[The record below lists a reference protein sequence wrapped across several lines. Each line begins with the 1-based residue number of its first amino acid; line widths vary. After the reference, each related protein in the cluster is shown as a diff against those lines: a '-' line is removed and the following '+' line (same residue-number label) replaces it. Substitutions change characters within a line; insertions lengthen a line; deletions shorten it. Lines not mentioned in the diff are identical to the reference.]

1 MVGGS
6 GVFGANGTMPFNTSR
21 LMTSSTR
28 SLIVFLAAF
37 FGFATLQTSGRT
49 AEIGW
54 TSPAGDN
61 SPSST
66 IWLNDTSG
74 ATSYSDGLL
83 RLNGSR
89 DGLAITGQ
97 QGGVMSLSGPM
108 SVFRSSETT
117 GTQSLNVGTVTSTGD
132 WQIGGTGGLEVNSR
146 IVDASTEASRLTK
159 SGAGT
164 LVVNGVNT
172 YSGGTVLSE
181 GTLVAGNGSAFASG
195 SLELNG
201 GTLASAA
208 EGSESETSFANS
220 VAIANNMTFGDA
232 PYMGGIG
239 FSGPVDLKGGVRT
252 FTMASNVT
260 IDGVV
265 ANGGVVKSG
274 AGSLTLTGANTYA
287 DGTSLVDGTLFVGN
301 DAALGT
307 GDVTLGGNTSP
318 TISSDGSDASS
329 ARVFANNVSIEG
341 NVTFGD
347 GSNAGAMLFA
357 SSASLGNTGEKRSF
371 TVNANT
377 TFAGSV
383 SGGSGIAKFGQGTL
397 TLSGSNSYSGGTT
410 FASGMMRAGD
420 DASFGSG
427 ALTFAG
433 GAIGSADA
441 SPHTFANSMVFLG
454 DLTVGDYIDS
464 IGALTFTSQLDL
476 GNANRRITT
485 KSNATFTGAIANGG
499 ITKDGLGSL
508 ILTGTNT
515 YSGGTILSEG
525 STFVSNDF
533 AFGTGV
539 LAFNGGILG
548 STSGNRSFSNY
559 ITMEAGAV
567 QFGDADHRGA
577 LTFVGL
583 TALDRG
589 EHRWNVVANTDFTG
603 VVSGDG
609 ARILKDGE
617 GILTLTNVNSYDGG
631 TDLLDG
637 TVRIANDYSLGSGL
651 ITFGGGAL
659 ASSTRE
665 TRAIYNNTAFS
676 GNATIGDD
684 ARNGDFVFL
693 GAQNDLG
700 NATRTITTNVAT
712 TFANG
717 LAGSG
722 GLIKSGNASLT
733 LRGVSTYTGET
744 RIDAGKLVLDGSLA
758 SKGVLVGAGAVLGG
772 HGRFDGVLSGAGSV
786 DPGNSPGIL
795 TVGQVDPRTAG
806 STSFNFEFT
815 QTGAPTWSNAGAS
828 GNDVLRI
835 TDTATPFLYSFD
847 NSNTVN
853 LYFNSDVTAT
863 FTSSS
868 YVTLQGGF
876 FTDKSDSNSLA
887 SAIAGANF
895 QYYFESPTGSV
906 LYNGA
911 KYSTQAEARSSG
923 LLPASGQLFSVRT
936 VRVPLANFDGQA
948 VINGWVMQV
957 LSRGT
962 LVIGAVPEIDPATG
976 ANALSLVA
984 GALAIFEQRRRRL
997 ARASTTD
1004 GSAPLN

>member
-1 MVGGS
+1 MEI
-6 GVFGANGTMPFNTSR
+6 FGANGTMPLNTSR

-28 SLIVFLAAF
+28 SLVVFLLAS
-37 FGFATLQTSGRT
+37 FGFATMQTGGFA

-54 TSPAGDN
+54 TSPVGEA
-61 SPSST
+61 SPAAA
-66 IWLNDTSG
+66 IWLDDTSG
-74 ATSYSDGLL
+74 ATSYGDGIL

-89 DGLAITGQ
+89 DGLAVTGQ
-97 QGGVMSLSGPM
+97 PGAPNGGMMSLSGPTA
-108 SVFRSSETT
+108 VLRSGETS
-117 GTQSLNVGTVTSTGD
+117 GTQTLNVGTITSSGD
-132 WQIGGTGGLEVNSR
+132 WQIEGTGKLVVNSR
-146 IVDASTEASRLTK
+146 IVDTIGDASQMTK
-159 SGAGT
+159 TGAGT
-164 LVVNGVNT
+164 LLVNGVNS

-181 GTLVAGNGSAFASG
+181 GTLVGGDSRAFG
-195 SLELNG
+195 GGLLELNG
-201 GTLASAA
+201 GSFAATA
-208 EGSESETSFANS
+208 EGPETEKSFANS
-220 VAIANNMTFGDA
+220 VAIANSMTFGDA
-232 PYMGGIG
+232 PYMGAIG

-260 IDGVV
+260 FDGVV
-265 ANGGVVKSG
+265 ADGGIVKSG
-274 AGSLTLTGANTYA
+274 AAALTLTGANTYSG
-287 DGTSLVDGTLFVGN
+287 GTTLTEGTLFAGN

-307 GDVTLGGNTSP
+307 GDVTLGGDSSP

-329 ARVFANNVSIEG
+329 ARVFANNVAIKG
-341 NVTFGD
+341 DVTFGD

-357 SSASLGNTGEKRSF
+357 SSASLGNTGEKRAF

-383 SGGSGIAKFGQGTL
+383 SGGSGIAKYGQGTL
-397 TLSGSNSYSGGTT
+397 TLTGSNSYSGGTT
-410 FASGMMRAGD
+410 FASGMIRAGN

-427 ALTFAG
+427 ALVFAG
-433 GAIGSADA
+433 GAVGSADA

-454 DLTVGDYIDS
+454 DLTIGDYIDS
-464 IGALTFTSQLDL
+464 IGALTFTSQVDL

-515 YSGGTILSEG
+515 YSGGTVLNEG
-525 STFVSNDF
+525 SLFVSNDF

-539 LAFNGGILG
+539 LAINGGVLG

-559 ITMEAGAV
+559 ITMGAGVV

-583 TALDRG
+583 TALDSG

-609 ARILKDGE
+609 ARIVKEGD
-617 GILTLTNVNSYDGG
+617 GILTMTNVNSYDGG
-631 TDLLDG
+631 TDLLEG
-637 TVRIANDYSLGSGL
+637 TVRIANDYSLGGGL

-659 ASSTRE
+659 ASSTSE

-676 GNATIGDD
+676 GGATIGD
-684 ARNGDFVFL
+684 ATGNGDFLFL
-693 GAQNDLG
+693 GARNDLG

-712 TFANG
+712 TFVNG
-717 LAGSG
+717 LSGSG
-722 GLIKSGNASLT
+722 GLIKTGNASLT
-733 LRGVSTYTGET
+733 LQGVNTYTGNT
-744 RIDAGKLVLDGSLA
+744 RVDAGKLVLDGSLA

-795 TVGQVDPRTAG
+795 TVGQVDPRSAG

-815 QTGAPTWSNAGAS
+815 RTGAPTWSNAGAS

-835 TDTATPFLYSFD
+835 TDTITPFLYSLD
-847 NSNTVN
+847 GSNTVN
-853 LYFNSDVTAT
+853 LYFNSAVTAT
-863 FTSSS
+863 FTSTS

-911 KYSTQAEARSSG
+911 RYTTQAEARSSG

-948 VINGWVMQV
+948 IINGWVMQV

-962 LVIGAVPEIDPATG
+962 VVIGAVPEIDPATG

-984 GALAIFEQRRRRL
+984 GALAIFERRRRRL
-997 ARASTTD
+997 AKASAD
-1004 GSAPLN
+1004 DVSAAH